1 MKFYIADIDFSGTFD
16 ILVEANSETE
26 ARMLARDEA
35 KKYIKSPH
43 TLEIEVYSVKESNE
57 Q

>member
-16 ILVEANSETE
+16 ILVEANSATE
-26 ARMLARDEA
+26 ARIIARDEA
-35 KKYIKSPH
+35 KKYIKSPT
-43 TLEIEVYSVKESNE
+43 TLEIEVYSVEESDE